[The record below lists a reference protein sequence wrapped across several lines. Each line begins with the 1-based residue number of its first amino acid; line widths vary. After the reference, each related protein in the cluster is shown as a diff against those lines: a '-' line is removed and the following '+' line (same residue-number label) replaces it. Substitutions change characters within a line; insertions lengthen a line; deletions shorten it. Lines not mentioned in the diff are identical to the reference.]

1 MKKLFLSILSV
12 CTMIIVSCGDKNDKL
27 VMTPESTEISG
38 DLSEYFEVVDQEYAV
53 ALKDGRLEP
62 FATWSIKV
70 RRTDDGVP
78 FDENAQISAYG
89 TTYLDGR
96 NYCKVGFGLEI
107 FDADNNSVDKI
118 SAKGTGLMGPYSS
131 DDILDLFKLKAG
143 EEGTIRW
150 LVDDKL
156 IDAKK
161 PLKFKIT
168 SAYDEEEGGLSTSI
182 SEDDDLNVD
191 DIYDNAGKIMDKAYK
206 DADKAMKDAQKDADK
221 AMRDA
226 QKQADEAMKA
236 AMKAAGY

>member
-53 ALKDGRLEP
+53 ALKDGHFEP

-78 FDENAQISAYG
+78 FDENAQVTAYG
-89 TTYLDGR
+89 TTYFDGR

-118 SAKGTGLMGPYSS
+118 SATGTGLSGPYSS
-131 DDILDLFKLKAG
+131 DDILDLFKLKVG

-168 SAYDEEEGGLSTSI
+168 SAYDEGEGGSTTDI
-182 SEDDDLNVD
+182 SNDDDID
-191 DIYDNAGKIMDKAYK
+191 DIFDEAGKIVDKAYK
-206 DADKAMKDAQKDADK
+206 DADRMMKNAQKDADK